1 MSAFLNVQ
9 HAARRLGVSPVT
21 IRRWTATGFLPCTRT
36 AGGHR
41 RIAVDDIEELAR
53 AIGGSSQ
60 LAARRARERELE
72 TIVETSVAVASEVDL
87 QPLLAEIARRVTH
100 LLDCDF
106 CAVSSYDPEAGRV
119 HALAEYDATGERLPD
134 TEVYDLRQYPLTRKV
149 LDEHTPALVNL
160 DDPHADAAEVATLR
174 SDGDRSLLMLPLVY
188 RGQSIGLLEAIDARR
203 ARRYSRQELRLCQA
217 VAGQAAVALHNTSL
231 RAAARSGRDDLTALR
246 EALRD
251 VAAPFSEAL
260 AEPDEQALLER
271 LARSV
276 CDVLGA
282 VSCVVATPR
291 RSAGAARPPGL
302 DSESQ
307 ATGSAGSNGA
317 SRPDGPNG
325 APRPDGSH
333 DASQANEPDGQAG
346 PPERPGSDG
355 HVLVGREASGDCA
368 ITLTLPRAPS
378 DGLAELLDLIAAVT
392 AARAGVLS
400 DGRRDPRERAR
411 DDPRLTLHA
420 PAKAVDADPGQH
432 DGEADHAAVD
442 GPHGHVVDA

>member
-106 CAVSSYDPEAGRV
+106 CAVSSYDPEADRV

-149 LDEHTPALVNL
+149 LDEHEPAVVNL

-174 SDGDRSLLMLPLVY
+174 ADGDRSLLMLPLVY

-231 RAAARSGRDDLTALR
+231 RAAARAPRDAQTALR

-251 VAAPFSEAL
+251 VAAPLSEAL
-260 AEPDEQALLER
+260 AEPDEQAFLER

-291 RSAGAARPPGL
+291 RSAGAARPPGQ

-307 ATGSAGSNGA
+307 AAGSDGT
-317 SRPDGPNG
+317 SRPDG
-325 APRPDGSH
+325 AH
-333 DASQANEPDGQAG
+333 AVADGQAA
-346 PPERPGSDG
+346 PQERACGDG
-355 HVLVGREASGDCA
+355 HVLVGRETSGDCA

-378 DGLAELLDLIAAVT
+378 NGVAELLDLIAAVA
-392 AARAGVLS
+392 AARVGVL
-400 DGRRDPRERAR
+400 
-411 DDPRLTLHA
+411 
-420 PAKAVDADPGQH
+420 
-432 DGEADHAAVD
+432 AAVAGTRVSVPATTRD
-442 GPHGHVVDA
+442 

>member
-106 CAVSSYDPEAGRV
+106 CAVSSYDREAGRV

-149 LDEHTPALVNL
+149 LDEHTPEVVNV
-160 DDPHADAAEVATLR
+160 DDPRADAAEVATLR
-174 SDGDRSLLMLPLVY
+174 AGGDRSLLMLPLVY
-188 RGQSIGLLEAIDARR
+188 RGEAIGLLEASDARR
-203 ARRYSRQELRLCQA
+203 ARSYSRQELRLCQA

-231 RAAARSGRDDLTALR
+231 RAASRSGRDDLTALR

-251 VAAPFSEAL
+251 VAAPLSEAF
-260 AEPDEQALLER
+260 AEPDEQAFLEH

-282 VSCVVATPR
+282 VSCVVATPG
-291 RSAGAARPPGL
+291 RSAGAARPPKR

-307 ATGSAGSNGA
+307 AAGPDGA
-317 SRPDGPNG
+317 SRADGPHG
-325 APRPDGSH
+325 APRADGPH
-333 DASQANEPDGQAG
+333 DASQENEPDGQAG
-346 PPERPGSDG
+346 PSERPGSDG

-392 AARAGVLS
+392 AARAGALTMIAGAAS
-400 DGRRDPRERAR
+400 TRSRRSP
-411 DDPRLTLHA
+411 A
-420 PAKAVDADPGQH
+420 PA
-432 DGEADHAAVD
+432 
-442 GPHGHVVDA
+442 

>member
-106 CAVSSYDPEAGRV
+106 CAVSSYDRETGRV

-149 LDEHTPALVNL
+149 LEEHTPEVVNI
-160 DDPHADAAEVATLR
+160 DDPRADAAEVATLR
-174 SDGDRSLLMLPLVY
+174 AGGDRSLLMLPLVY
-188 RGQSIGLLEAIDARR
+188 RGEAIGLLEASDARR

-231 RAAARSGRDDLTALR
+231 HAASRSGRDDLAALR
-246 EALRD
+246 ASLSD
-251 VAAPFSEAL
+251 IAAPLAAAL
-260 AEPDEQALLER
+260 AEADEPMLLER
-271 LARSV
+271 LAQAV
-276 CDVLGA
+276 CDALGA
-282 VSCVVATPR
+282 VSCVAATPR
-291 RSAGAARPPGL
+291 RSAGAAQPPG
-302 DSESQ
+302 
-307 ATGSAGSNGA
+307 
-317 SRPDGPNG
+317 PDGETP
-325 APRPDGSH
+325 
-333 DASQANEPDGQAG
+333 PDGQAAPG
-346 PPERPGSDG
+346 ERPGREG
-355 HVLVGREASGDCA
+355 RVLVGRATRGACA
-368 ITLTLPRAPS
+368 ITVTLPCTPP
-378 DGLAELLDLIAAVT
+378 DGVAELLDLIAAVAAARVSELAT
-392 AARAGVLS
+392 AAATRLS
-400 DGRRDPRERAR
+400 APATAR
-411 DDPRLTLHA
+411 D
-420 PAKAVDADPGQH
+420 
-432 DGEADHAAVD
+432 
-442 GPHGHVVDA
+442 

>member
-106 CAVSSYDPEAGRV
+106 CAVSSYDPEADRV

-149 LDEHTPALVNL
+149 LDEHEPAVVNL

-174 SDGDRSLLMLPLVY
+174 ADGDRSLLMLPLVY

-231 RAAARSGRDDLTALR
+231 RAASRSRRDDLTALR

-251 VAAPFSEAL
+251 VAAPLSEAL
-260 AEPDEQALLER
+260 AEPDEQAFLER

-307 ATGSAGSNGA
+307 ATGSNGA
-317 SRPDGPNG
+317 SRADGPNG
-325 APRPDGSH
+325 A
-333 DASQANEPDGQAG
+333 SQANGPDGQAA
-346 PPERPGSDG
+346 PHERPGSDG
-355 HVLVGREASGDCA
+355 HVLVGREPSGDCA

-378 DGLAELLDLIAAVT
+378 DGVAELLDLIAAVA
-392 AARAGVLS
+392 AARVGVL
-400 DGRRDPRERAR
+400 
-411 DDPRLTLHA
+411 
-420 PAKAVDADPGQH
+420 
-432 DGEADHAAVD
+432 AAVAGTRVSVPATTRD
-442 GPHGHVVDA
+442 

>member
-106 CAVSSYDPEAGRV
+106 CAVSSYDPEADRV

-149 LDEHTPALVNL
+149 LDEHEPAVVNL

-174 SDGDRSLLMLPLVY
+174 ADGDRSLLMLPLVY

-231 RAAARSGRDDLTALR
+231 RAASRSRRDDLTALR

-251 VAAPFSEAL
+251 VAAPLSEAL
-260 AEPDEQALLER
+260 AEPDERAFLER

-307 ATGSAGSNGA
+307 ATGSNGA
-317 SRPDGPNG
+317 SRADGPNG
-325 APRPDGSH
+325 A
-333 DASQANEPDGQAG
+333 SQANGPDGQAA
-346 PPERPGSDG
+346 PHERPGSDG
-355 HVLVGREASGDCA
+355 HVLVGRGGV
-368 ITLTLPRAPS
+368 L
-378 DGLAELLDLIAAVT
+378 AAV
-392 AARAGVLS
+392 AGTRVS
-400 DGRRDPRERAR
+400 VPATTRD
-411 DDPRLTLHA
+411 
-420 PAKAVDADPGQH
+420 
-432 DGEADHAAVD
+432 
-442 GPHGHVVDA
+442 

>member
-106 CAVSSYDPEAGRV
+106 CAVSSYDPEADRV

-149 LDEHTPALVNL
+149 LDEHEPAVVNL

-174 SDGDRSLLMLPLVY
+174 ADGDRSLLMLPLVY

-231 RAAARSGRDDLTALR
+231 RAASRSRRDDLTALH

-251 VAAPFSEAL
+251 VAAPLSEAL
-260 AEPDEQALLER
+260 AEPDERAFLER

-307 ATGSAGSNGA
+307 ATGSNGA
-317 SRPDGPNG
+317 SRADGPNG
-325 APRPDGSH
+325 A
-333 DASQANEPDGQAG
+333 SQANGPDGQAA
-346 PPERPGSDG
+346 PHERLGSDG
-355 HVLVGREASGDCA
+355 HVLVGREPSGDCA

-378 DGLAELLDLIAAVT
+378 DGVAELLDLIAAVA
-392 AARAGVLS
+392 AARVGMLTAVTGTRVS
-400 DGRRDPRERAR
+400 VPATTRD
-411 DDPRLTLHA
+411 
-420 PAKAVDADPGQH
+420 
-432 DGEADHAAVD
+432 
-442 GPHGHVVDA
+442 

>member
-9 HAARRLGVSPVT
+9 RAARRLGVSPVT

-106 CAVSSYDPEAGRV
+106 CAVSSYDPEADRV

-149 LDEHTPALVNL
+149 LDEHEPAVVNL

-174 SDGDRSLLMLPLVY
+174 ADGDRSLLMLPLVY

-231 RAAARSGRDDLTALR
+231 RAASRSRRDDLTALR

-251 VAAPFSEAL
+251 VAAPLSEAL
-260 AEPDEQALLER
+260 AEPDEQAFLER

-291 RSAGAARPPGL
+291 RSAGAARPPGQ

-307 ATGSAGSNGA
+307 AAGSDGT
-317 SRPDGPNG
+317 SRPDG
-325 APRPDGSH
+325 AH
-333 DASQANEPDGQAG
+333 AVADGQAA
-346 PPERPGSDG
+346 PQERACGDG
-355 HVLVGREASGDCA
+355 HVLVGRETSGDCA

-378 DGLAELLDLIAAVT
+378 NGVAELLDLIAAVA
-392 AARAGVLS
+392 AARVGVL
-400 DGRRDPRERAR
+400 
-411 DDPRLTLHA
+411 
-420 PAKAVDADPGQH
+420 
-432 DGEADHAAVD
+432 AAVAGTRVSVPATTRD
-442 GPHGHVVDA
+442 